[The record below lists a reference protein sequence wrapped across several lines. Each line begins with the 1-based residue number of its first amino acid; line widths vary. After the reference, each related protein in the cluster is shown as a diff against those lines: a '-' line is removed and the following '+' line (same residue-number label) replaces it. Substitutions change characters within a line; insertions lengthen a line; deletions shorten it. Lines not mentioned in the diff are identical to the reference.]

1 MVLDHVL
8 DSKTLVADGVVSL
21 YEGTRR
27 LVVKVPA
34 HVGDFT
40 VLLDHAKPLLASP
53 MAAAFLAG
61 QGLLGMLEPSF
72 SAPQWSW
79 ISHCLACIRDEK
91 VGQPKINAHA
101 LACLRQRHS
110 GNLTG
115 KRDVPLSARPLQRH
129 RLDGA
134 SDSTVQRDLDTADAS
149 EDQSIAV
156 QLPTTLVVGEAIVAV
171 AILEAW
177 IARRLSSFRPP
188 ERHGPRASGHPA
200 KPASPPAYTQG
211 GHPLHQ
217 AAHQPACCNSG
228 SCPSCGRLLD
238 ALQAQHCTIHG
249 IYQVSR

>member
-8 DSKTLVADGVVSL
+8 DSKTLMADGVVSL

-188 ERHGPRASGHPA
+188 EECLKGMVHALALSTSARLPAHPPFTPGLEPSASGGFSMA
-200 KPASPPAYTQG
+200 
-211 GHPLHQ
+211 
-217 AAHQPACCNSG
+217 
-228 SCPSCGRLLD
+228 
-238 ALQAQHCTIHG
+238 
-249 IYQVSR
+249 VSRQLKLTADY